1 MAKHDTV
8 GHGPL
13 AEAYY
18 PAVDVSDHD
27 GSLAQICG
35 SMVLV
40 KTLRYIPKGK
50 YPECIYLKVFTFSLY
65 SQICEI
71 SRNFEKIRTKM
82 VITLLVKR

>member
-13 AEAYY
+13 AEAHY

-27 GSLAQICG
+27 GSLAGICG
-35 SMVLV
+35 IMVLV

-50 YPECIYLKVFTFSLY
+50 YPECIYLKVFTFSLLANL
-65 SQICEI
+65 
-71 SRNFEKIRTKM
+71 RNLTKF
-82 VITLLVKR
+82 

>member
-27 GSLAQICG
+27 RNLAGICG
-35 SMVLV
+35 IMVQV

-50 YPECIYLKVFTFSLY
+50 YPECIYLKVFKFSLLANL
-65 SQICEI
+65 Q
-71 SRNFEKIRTKM
+71 NLTKF
-82 VITLLVKR
+82 